1 MRRTIIS
8 LRKRPIWRNW
18 FIVVLFGLV
27 SMEGIAHLQ
36 AAGPAVHFLVPSG
49 SSPGVLW
56 AVEKLKTELRSVGY
70 HLNANGGSG
79 IEVVSG
85 ATDLPVPARKPEGFR
100 LLAASGGVRIAG
112 FDDGGAMYGLLE
124 LANRVRQ
131 AGRLPENVD
140 FSDAPAM
147 TLRGTCIFLM
157 KLGSY
162 DYPVTPQEFPFF
174 YDKQLWLQYLDFL
187 AENRFNYIAFWN
199 GHPFDYFVRLDRFPE
214 AQAGME
220 PGLLQRNHDMLMWI
234 ANEAQRRHIW
244 LMFQFYNIHTSVYF
258 QKAHGLPAWNSKPT
272 PLLTDYTAYAIERFV
287 SEFPGIGLY
296 ICPGEA
302 LNLEY
307 TDSWI
312 TNVIFPAVKR
322 TGKTPPIMVRAWA
335 IDLPHMKKVVG
346 HYVPLYTERK
356 FNVEMLASTVI
367 DPENEA
373 WAKLSGNHVVNIHCE
388 ANLEPY
394 RWSPPTFIQKCIRS
408 SLAAG
413 GTGLHLYP
421 RKVWRWPYGCDR
433 GTQPQLQWDRD
444 QLWFE
449 AWGRYA
455 WNPSLD
461 PARETEYWV
470 RRLSARYGNVTAG
483 KAALGAYEKGGDVL
497 PAIQRIIWLGDG
509 NHTLISAGIKLD
521 QIANLKGIPF
531 DPMPGIVRI
540 ADYIQILKRGGR
552 AQGKTP
558 LEFLDEQIRSADAS
572 LSEARHAAAAAT
584 RSRED
589 ARRLATDA
597 EAVLL
602 LARFYRYKVEAA
614 VAKALGE
621 SHLDEPANTATCLR
635 GLRESVDQYRQLT
648 RLTTQTYDSMTDV
661 PAWDPVRDLPCPYH
675 WSDLLPV
682 FEKEL
687 AAMEREACTPAR
699 R

>member
-1 MRRTIIS
+1 MRGVAS
-8 LRKRPIWRNW
+8 
-18 FIVVLFGLV
+18 
-27 SMEGIAHLQ
+27 LQ
-36 AAGPAVHFLVPSG
+36 AAGSPVHIRVPGGAAPS
-49 SSPGVLW
+49 VLW
-56 AVEKLKTELRSVGY
+56 AVEKLKTELRSAGY
-70 HLNANGGSG
+70 NLGGNGGAA
-79 IEVVSG
+79 IEVVPG
-85 ATDLPVPARKPEGFR
+85 ASDLPVPARKPEGFR
-100 LLAASGGVRIAG
+100 LMAVAERVRVSG
-112 FDDGGAMYGLLE
+112 FDDGGTMYGLLE
-124 LANRVRQ
+124 LAKRVRD
-131 AGRLPENVD
+131 ARRLPESLD

-147 TLRGTCIFLM
+147 TLRGTCVFLM
-157 KLGSY
+157 KLGTY

-174 YDKQLWLQYLDFL
+174 YDKQLWVQYLDFL

-214 AQAGME
+214 AQTGME
-220 PGLLQRNHDMLMWI
+220 EGLLQRNHDMLMWI

-258 QKAHGLPAWNSKPT
+258 QKAHGLPALNSKPT

-335 IDLPHMKKVVG
+335 IDLPHMNKVVG
-346 HYVPLYTERK
+346 HYTPLYTERK

-367 DPENEA
+367 DPENVA

-408 SLAAG
+408 SLAVG

-433 GTQPQLQWDRD
+433 GTQPELQWDRD

-461 PARETEYWV
+461 PARETEYWI
-470 RRLSARYGNVTAG
+470 RRLSARYGNDTAG
-483 KAALGAYEKGGDVL
+483 AAALRAYEKGGDVL

-521 QIANLKGIPF
+521 QIANLRGIPF

-552 AQGKTP
+552 AQGRTP
-558 LEFLDEQIRSADAS
+558 SEFVDEQIRAAEAS
-572 LSEARHAAAAAT
+572 LQEARHAAGAAT
-584 RSRED
+584 RNRED

-602 LARFYRYKVEAA
+602 LARFYRFKVEAA
-614 VAKALGE
+614 VAKALAD
-621 SHLDEPANTATCLR
+621 SHLDEHANSAACLR
-635 GLRESVDQYRQLT
+635 ALRESVEQYRKLT
-648 RLTTQTYDSMTDV
+648 RLTTETYDSMTDV

-687 AAMEREACTPAR
+687 VAMERAAPAPAR

>member
-8 LRKRPIWRNW
+8 LRRRSTWRNSATL
-18 FIVVLFGLV
+18 VLLGLV
-27 SMEGIAHLQ
+27 SMPGGASMQ
-36 AAGPAVHFLVPSG
+36 AARSAIQLRVPVG
-49 SSPGVLW
+49 ASPNVRW
-56 AVEKLKTELRSVGY
+56 AVEKLKTQLRSAGY
-70 HLNANGGSG
+70 NLDANSG
-79 IEVVSG
+79 AAIEVVPG
-85 ATDLPVPARKPEGFR
+85 ASDLPMPARKPEGFR
-100 LLAASGGVRIAG
+100 LVATADRVRVSG
-112 FDDGGAMYGLLE
+112 FDDAGAMYGVLD
-124 LANRVRQ
+124 LAKRVRD

-147 TLRGTCIFLM
+147 TLRGTCVFLM
-157 KLGSY
+157 KLGTY

-174 YDKQLWLQYLDFL
+174 YDKPLWVQYLDFL

-199 GHPFDYFVRLDRFPE
+199 GHPFDYFVSLDRFPE
-214 AQAGME
+214 AQTGME

-302 LNLEY
+302 LSLEY

-346 HYVPLYTERK
+346 HYAPLYTERK

-394 RWSPPTFIQKCIRS
+394 RWSSPTFIQKCIRS

-413 GTGLHLYP
+413 GTGLHVYP

-433 GTQPQLQWDRD
+433 GTQPELQWDRD
-444 QLWFE
+444 EMWFE

-461 PARETEYWV
+461 PARESEYWV
-470 RRLSARYGNVTAG
+470 RRLSVRYGNATAG
-483 KAALGAYEKGGDVL
+483 AAALGAYEKGGDVL
-497 PAIQRIIWLGDG
+497 PALQRIIWLGDG

-540 ADYIQILKRGGR
+540 ADYIQILKRGGP

-558 LEFLDEQIRSADAS
+558 LEFLDEQIRAADAS
-572 LSEARHAAAAAT
+572 LSEARHTAAAAT
-584 RSRED
+584 RNRED

-602 LARFYRYKVEAA
+602 LARFYRFKVEAA
-614 VAKALGE
+614 IAKALAD
-621 SHLDEPANTATCLR
+621 SHIDARANSAACLR
-635 GLRESVDQYRQLT
+635 GLRASVEQYRQLT

-687 AAMEREACTPAR
+687 AAMEREARTLAR